1 MFLLFIEHRH
11 CCVNVFIRMLNFRS
25 WSQPR
30 TYFNSEISSIYVVRL
45 YQQMQWPLVALTL
58 VLVRGQSTLII
69 LTVLEMKVIS
79 LTAHGVP
86 TSAVTMAI

>member
-1 MFLLFIEHRH
+1 M
-11 CCVNVFIRMLNFRS
+11 
-25 WSQPR
+25 Q
-30 TYFNSEISSIYVVRL
+30 L
-45 YQQMQWPLVALTL
+45 YQQMLWRSVMLTL
-58 VLVRGQSTLII
+58 VLARGQSTLII